1 VVLPIFSDALHRR
14 KTIILLGIFGTV
26 PATLCLALAAGF
38 NFEIACFFVLGFCV
52 TGVTPVAYQYGAE
65 ITHPA
70 PEGASNGI
78 FALVVQASGLLIVL
92 MDGLKSAVHNSYIPS
107 LVGLGVMMCA
117 SGGLFFLAKESPEM
131 HRRRAER

>member
-1 VVLPIFSDALHRR
+1 M
-14 KTIILLGIFGTV
+14 GT
-26 PATLCLALAAGF
+26 GF
-38 NFEIACFFVLGFCV
+38 NFEAVCFFVLGFCV

-92 MDGLKSAVHNSYIPS
+92 MDGLKSSFHNSYMPS
-107 LVGLGVMMCA
+107 LVGLGVMISA
-117 SGGLFFLAKESPEM
+117 SGLLFLLAKESPEM
-131 HRRRAER
+131 HRRQAELKSMGNIVQDKT